1 MGVELKEIIFLGAKS
16 IGYYCMEFLLENS
29 HQLNIRV
36 CGAITGRKT
45 GTGEKHD
52 IEQLCKQ
59 YNIPVIKSLEK
70 LEEYNPVDFLISV
83 QYNRI
88 LKKQHIAK
96 AKELAVNLHMAPLP
110 EYRGCNQ
117 FSYAIIDGK
126 KEFGT
131 TLHVLDESIDGGDIL
146 FERRFPIPE
155 DAYARDLFKK
165 TDEVSLTLFK
175 ECIPLLLQGKYK
187 RTPQQLLV
195 ADRGTSLH
203 FRNEIEKL
211 KQIDLSW
218 TPEKIQRHIRATEFP
233 PFDPPYT
240 IINGMKRTVSL
251 NDEGQYQLSK

>member
-1 MGVELKEIIFLGAKS
+1 MKEVIFLGAKQ
-16 IGYYCMEFLLENS
+16 IGYYSLEFLLKNRN
-29 HQLNIRV
+29 QFDITI
-36 CGAITGRKT
+36 CAAIPGRKI
-45 GTGEKHD
+45 GTGQQYD
-52 IEQLCKQ
+52 IGNLCKQ
-59 YNIPVIKSLEK
+59 YNVPVIESLEE
-70 LEEYNPVDFLISV
+70 LSNHHPVDFLISV

-88 LKKQHIAK
+88 LKKQHIEK

-155 DAYARDLFKK
+155 NSYARDLFKK
-165 TDEVSLTLFK
+165 TDEESLTLFK
-175 ECIPLLLQGKYK
+175 ECVPLLLQGKYK
-187 RTPQQLLV
+187 RIPQQRLV

-203 FRNEIEKL
+203 FRNEIENL

-218 TPEKIQRHIRATEFP
+218 TLEKIQKHIRATEFP

-240 IINGMKRTVSL
+240 IINGIKKVVSL
-251 NDEGQYQLSK
+251 NDEGQYQLLN